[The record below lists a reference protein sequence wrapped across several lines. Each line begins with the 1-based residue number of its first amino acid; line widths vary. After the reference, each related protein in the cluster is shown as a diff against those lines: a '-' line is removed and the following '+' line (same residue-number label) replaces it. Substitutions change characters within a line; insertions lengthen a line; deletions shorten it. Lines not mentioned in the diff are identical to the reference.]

1 MKFFKAY
8 LVLLLALTTVSN
20 GLAQQQAQFSM
31 YMFNPLI
38 ANPAFAGSRDAL
50 SITALGRKQW
60 VGVSGAPET
69 ATLSFHTP
77 LRYEAVALG
86 FSVLYDK
93 IGPSQTTSLFADVAY
108 RFQVTGKSKLALGL
122 KIGADIFG
130 VNYTSLDA
138 THQWDELYSNIPN
151 KGYFNGGFGVY
162 WYSDDFY
169 VGLSSPKLR
178 ENQFISSSQSNAK
191 QVNHYLLNA
200 GYSFKINSTFDIIP
214 SFMVKVVPNAPI
226 AIDANLNFLL
236 YDRIWVGGGYRFG
249 DAVVA
254 NIMYHFSPKFRGG
267 YAYDYTVS
275 DFGQFNTGSHEIM
288 VNYDLDFLGKGFPTP
303 RRF

>member
-8 LVLLLALTTVSN
+8 LVILLVATTISN
-20 GLAQQQAQFSM
+20 SFTQQQAQFSM

-38 ANPAFAGSRDAL
+38 NNPAYAGSRDAL

-77 LRYEAVALG
+77 LRYEAIALG

-93 IGPSQTTSLFADVAY
+93 IGPSQTTSFYGDVAY
-108 RFQVTGKSKLALGL
+108 RFQVSGKSKLSFGL
-122 KIGADIFG
+122 KVGADIFG
-130 VNYTSLDA
+130 INYTSLDA
-138 THQWDELYSNIPN
+138 THQWDNLYSNIPN
-151 KGYFNGGFGVY
+151 KAYFNAGFGVY
-162 WYSDDFY
+162 WYADNFY
-169 VGLSSPKLR
+169 VGVSSPKVL
-178 ENQFISSSQSNAK
+178 ENKFISTEDDNSK

-200 GYSFKINSTFDIIP
+200 GYSFEINSTFDIIP
-214 SFMVKVVPNAPI
+214 SFMVKAVPNTPL
-226 AIDANLNFLL
+226 AIDANVNLLL
-236 YDRIWVGGGYRFG
+236 YDRIGFGAGYRFG
-249 DAVVA
+249 DAVIA
-254 NIMYHFSPKFRGG
+254 NVLYHFSPKFRGG

-275 DFGQFNTGSHEIM
+275 DFGRFNTGSHEIM

>member
-8 LVLLLALTTVSN
+8 LVLSLALITISN

-77 LRYEAVALG
+77 LRYEAIALG

-93 IGPSQTTSLFADVAY
+93 IGPSQTTSVFADVAY
-108 RFQVTGKSKLALGL
+108 RFQVTGKSKLAFGVKL
-122 KIGADIFG
+122 GADIFG

-151 KGYFNGGFGVY
+151 KGYFNGGVGVY
-162 WYSDDFY
+162 WYADNFY
-169 VGLSSPKLR
+169 VGLSSPKVL

-200 GYSFKINSTFDIIP
+200 GYSFEINSTFDIIP